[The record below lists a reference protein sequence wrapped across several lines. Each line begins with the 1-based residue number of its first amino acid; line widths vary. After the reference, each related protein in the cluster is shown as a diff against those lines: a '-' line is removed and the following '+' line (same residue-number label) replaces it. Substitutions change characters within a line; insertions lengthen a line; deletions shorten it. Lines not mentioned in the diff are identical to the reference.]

1 MWKLEVFINDFT
13 WAFIDKVGSRWTPRI
28 LISSWPPRD
37 HRRCP
42 TRRRAPAWKG
52 PALNR
57 GSWPRTWLSSIE
69 ARCRGTRTST
79 PRHIVREPP
88 IETEPGSGPP
98 CRVGCRPRIDETW
111 FRRTPWSLR
120 WGIQRQRRGQVQGR
134 FPEERQNRSSRHRTW
149 DPRWPRS
156 TICQWDTIESRPKPA
171 RTLRNRTLAA
181 ATVCQYRSCR
191 KRQRYPATRGRSWIP
206 TPCWCSDRWRLGAE
220 RSRWSVFVCRP
231 TGTNWNLLMNSRVV
245 PSGPVPTSP
254 GSLRW
259 WPGWWSGR

>member
-1 MWKLEVFINDFT
+1 MWKLEVFINDFIGRSLT
-13 WAFIDKVGSRWTPRI
+13 RLDRGEHRGFWFRP
-28 LISSWPPRD
+28 WPPRD

-120 WGIQRQRRGQVQGR
+120 WGIRMQRRGQVRGR
-134 FPEERQNRSSRHRTW
+134 FPEEAQNRSSRHRTW

-156 TICQWDTIESRPKPA
+156 TICQWDTIESRPTPT

-191 KRQRYPATRGRSWIP
+191 KRQRYPATRGRGS
-206 TPCWCSDRWRLGAE
+206 RLHAGD
-220 RSRWSVFVCRP
+220 F
-231 TGTNWNLLMNSRVV
+231 
-245 PSGPVPTSP
+245 
-254 GSLRW
+254 
-259 WPGWWSGR
+259 